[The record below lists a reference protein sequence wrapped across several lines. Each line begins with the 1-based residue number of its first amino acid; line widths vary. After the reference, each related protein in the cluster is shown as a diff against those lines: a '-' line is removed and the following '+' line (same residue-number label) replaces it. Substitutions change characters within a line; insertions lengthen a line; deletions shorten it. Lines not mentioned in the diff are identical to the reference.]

1 MTDMTLLQVAQ
12 SVARDVGLAQ
22 PTVVAAATD
31 DTDRGM
37 VEMKQCLDFVGE
49 ELSRRVDWSALRSEV
64 TLTGNGAAFEH
75 PLPASYLRMMA
86 GNAVKLAAAQNY
98 ATVRG
103 GLSAEEF
110 KSLPP
115 VVGTP
120 RFYLISGARGSKKIS
135 FWPFLANAFEATA
148 LVQSENWV
156 ASATA
161 YAADGDIALVPSP
174 LMVKGGIARWRRQKG
189 MDYPGYVAEYEAALA
204 NFAEFDDG
212 ARSP

>member
-22 PTVVAAATD
+22 PTAVVGATD

-37 VEMKQCLDFVGE
+37 VEMKQNLDFVGE
-49 ELSRRVDWSALRSEV
+49 ELARRVDWSALRSEV
-64 TLTGNGAAFEH
+64 TLTGDGTALAH

-86 GNAVKLAAAQNY
+86 GNAVKLAVSFAP
-98 ATVRG
+98 VRG

-120 RFYLISGARGSKKIS
+120 RFYLIGGPRGAKTIN
-135 FWPFLANAFEATA
+135 FWPYLANAFAATA

-161 YAADGDIALVPSP
+161 YAADGDIASVPSP

-189 MDYPGYVAEYEAALA
+189 MDYADYVAEYEAALA

>member
-1 MTDMTLLQVAQ
+1 MSDQTLLQIAQ

-22 PTVVAAATD
+22 PTVVVGSTD
-31 DTDRGM
+31 DTNRGM

-49 ELSRRVDWSALRSEV
+49 ELSRRVDWSALRSEA
-64 TLTGNGAAFEH
+64 TLTGTGAAFEH

-86 GNAVKLAAAQNY
+86 GNAVKLAVSFAP
-98 ATVRG
+98 VRG

-120 RFYLISGARGSKKIS
+120 RFYFIGGVRGAKTIS
-135 FWPFLANAFEATA
+135 FWPFLANAFAATA

-156 ASATA
+156 ASATS
-161 YAADGDIALVPSP
+161 YQADTDVALVPSP

-189 MDYPGYVAEYEAALA
+189 MDFADYNAEYEASLA
-204 NFAEFDDG
+204 NYAEFDDG

>member
-1 MTDMTLLQVAQ
+1 MSDLTLLEIAKA
-12 SVARDVGLAQ
+12 VARDVGLAQ
-22 PTVVAAATD
+22 PSAVVGATD

-49 ELSRRVDWSALRSEV
+49 ELARRVDWSALRSET
-64 TLTGNGAAFEH
+64 TLTGNGTALAH

-86 GNAVKLAAAQNY
+86 GNAVKLAVSFAI
-98 ATVRG
+98 VRG

-115 VVGTP
+115 VAGTP
-120 RFYLISGARGSKKIS
+120 RFYFIGGPRGAKTIS

-156 ASATA
+156 ASSTT
-161 YAADGDIALVPSP
+161 YQADGDVALVPSP
-174 LMVKGGIARWRRQKG
+174 LLVKGGIARWRRQKG
-189 MDYPGYVAEYEAALA
+189 MDYVDYIAEYEAALA
-204 NFAEFDDG
+204 NYAEFDDG

>member
-22 PTVVAAATD
+22 PTAVVGATD

-37 VEMKQCLDFVGE
+37 VEMKQNLDFVGE
-49 ELSRRVDWSALRSEV
+49 ELARRVDWSALRSEV
-64 TLTGNGAAFEH
+64 TLTGNGAAFDH

-86 GNAVKLAAAQNY
+86 GNAVKLAVSFAP
-98 ATVRG
+98 VRG

-120 RFYLISGARGSKKIS
+120 RFYFIGGPRGAKTIA

-161 YAADGDIALVPSP
+161 YAADGDIASVPSP

-189 MDYPGYVAEYEAALA
+189 MDYADYVAEYEAALA

>member
-1 MTDMTLLQVAQ
+1 MSDLTLLQIAQ

-22 PTVVAAATD
+22 PTAVVSATD
-31 DTDRGM
+31 DIDRGM

-49 ELSRRVDWSALRSEV
+49 ELARRVDWSALRSEV
-64 TLTGNGAAFEH
+64 TLTGTGAAFAH

-86 GNAVKLAAAQNY
+86 GNAVKLATSFAP
-98 ATVRG
+98 VRG

-110 KSLPP
+110 LSLPA

-120 RFYLISGARGSKKIS
+120 RFYLIGGARGSKTIN
-135 FWPFLANAFEATA
+135 FWPHLANTFVATA
-148 LVQSENWV
+148 LVQTENWV

-161 YAADGDIALVPSP
+161 YASDSDIALVPSP

-189 MDYPGYVAEYEAALA
+189 MDFADYVAEYEAALA
-204 NFAEFDDG
+204 NFATFDDG

>member
-1 MTDMTLLQVAQ
+1 MSDLTLLEVAQ
-12 SVARDVGLAQ
+12 AVARDVGLAQ
-22 PTVVAAATD
+22 PTAVVGATD

-37 VEMKQCLDFVGE
+37 VEMKQHLDFVGE
-49 ELSRRVDWSALRSEV
+49 ELARRVDWSALRSEV
-64 TLTGNGAAFEH
+64 TLTGNGSALEH

-86 GNAVKLAAAQNY
+86 GNAVKLAVSFAI
-98 ATVRG
+98 VRG

-120 RFYLISGARGSKKIS
+120 RFYFIGGPRGAKTIS
-135 FWPFLANAFEATA
+135 FWPFLANTFEATA

-156 ASATA
+156 ASATS
-161 YAADGDIALVPSP
+161 YQADGNIALVPSP

-189 MDYPGYVAEYEAALA
+189 MDYADYVAEYEAALA
-204 NFAEFDDG
+204 NYAEFDDG

>member
-1 MTDMTLLQVAQ
+1 MSDLTLLQVAQ

-22 PTVVAAATD
+22 PTAVVGSTD
-31 DTDRGM
+31 DTNRGM

-49 ELSRRVDWSALRSEV
+49 DLSRRVDWSALRTEV
-64 TLTGNGAAFEH
+64 TLTGNGSAFAH

-86 GNAVKLAAAQNY
+86 GNAVKLAVSLAI
-98 ATVRG
+98 VRG

-110 KSLPP
+110 LSLPA

-120 RFYLISGARGSKKIS
+120 RYYLIGGPRGAKTIS
-135 FWPFLANAFEATA
+135 FWPYLANAFGATA

-156 ASATA
+156 ASATS
-161 YAADGDIALVPSP
+161 YQADSDIALLPSP

-189 MDYPGYVAEYEAALA
+189 MDFADYVAEYEAALA
-204 NFAEFDDG
+204 NYAEFDDG